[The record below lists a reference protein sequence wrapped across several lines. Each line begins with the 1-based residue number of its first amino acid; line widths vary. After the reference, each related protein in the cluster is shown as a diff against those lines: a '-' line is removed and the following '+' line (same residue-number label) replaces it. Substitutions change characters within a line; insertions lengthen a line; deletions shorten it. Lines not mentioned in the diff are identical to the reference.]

1 MAAGAALDT
10 GGVSQTIAG
19 LRNAG
24 TVNLAGAV
32 SGSTLTVTGAYVGNG
47 GVLQLGTAPANGGAA
62 GNLSRASN
70 GSSGMP
76 GNLVS
81 IDRLVLN
88 GTAASASG
96 HTTIQITN
104 LSGLGAQM
112 KWRTGCEGRISLLK
126 RRHGLDRCR
135 YKGTDRHEALG
146 RPRRDRRQPHQHRS
160 GP

>member
-1 MAAGAALDT
+1 M
-10 GGVSQTIAG
+10 
-19 LRNAG
+19 
-24 TVNLAGAV
+24 
-32 SGSTLTVTGAYVGNG
+32 
-47 GVLQLGTAPANGGAA
+47 GTAPANGGAA

-76 GNLVS
+76 GNFVS

-135 YKGTDRHEALG
+135 YRGTDGMKRWVGLGVTADNLINIAQALEASPAFCAG
-146 RPRRDRRQPHQHRS
+146 K
-160 GP
+160 